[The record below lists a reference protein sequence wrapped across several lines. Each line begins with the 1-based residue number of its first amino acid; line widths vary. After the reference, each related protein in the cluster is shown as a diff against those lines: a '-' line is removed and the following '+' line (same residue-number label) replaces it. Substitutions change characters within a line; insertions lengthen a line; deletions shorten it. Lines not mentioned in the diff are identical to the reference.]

1 MKSFS
6 PRPFHLLPIVF
17 SALATLLPTLGPAP
31 AAAQSSYHW
40 THFAG
45 RPGISG
51 NGDGTGSAAHFV
63 GPSGIAADSAGNV
76 YVADIFSSTLRK
88 VTPAGVVS
96 TLAGAVGE
104 RGDADGSGPE
114 ARFSSPC
121 GVAVDSSGNIYVAD
135 TDNHSIRKVTP
146 AGVVTTFAGTAG
158 MSGGN
163 DGTGANAR
171 FEGPRGLAVDASG
184 NLYVADWGNSTIR
197 KVTPGGV
204 VSTLAGLAGEW
215 GDANGTGA
223 NARFRGPSSVALD
236 SNENVYVADSF
247 NHTIRK
253 VTQAGV
259 VTTFAGSSGYSG
271 FLNGTGTGA
280 FFNKPNGVTVGTDGN
295 LYVGDSENNLI
306 RRVTPGRVVTTL
318 AGTVWSPDHRDGTG
332 AAARFHEPRGMTVD
346 GGGNIYVADTFN
358 STIRKVTTGGVVTS
372 LAGSNGRGSADGPGS
387 VARFKFPGGVAVDEA
402 GIVYIADSSNYLI
415 RRVSPEGDVTTL
427 AGVAGEY
434 GSSDGSG
441 AAARFSA
448 PEGVAVDGAGD
459 LYVADSYNNTIR
471 KVTPSGVVSTLAGSA
486 GNAGSANGTG
496 TAARFN
502 LPKGVAVDGDG
513 NVYVADTD
521 NHTLRKVTPGG
532 LVTTLAGSA
541 GIWGST
547 NGTGSAA
554 RFHRPNGVAVDR
566 DGNVYVADSANNLIR
581 KVTPGGVVTTFAG
594 IAGEWGSEDGSVAV
608 ARFQDPQ
615 GVAVDSVGNVFVADY
630 MNNTIRMV
638 TPEGEVTTIGGL
650 PNQSGNKDGVGTDS
664 RFVVPRGVATGPGGT
679 VFVVDPG
686 THRITRGTP
695 GGEVVPTV
703 ATAAASGVT
712 STTATTGGDVVSD
725 GGATPTERGIVYS
738 TEPDP
743 TLATGTRVTSGSGMG
758 GFSVGL
764 SGLNPSTTYFVRA
777 YAINTTGTGY
787 GSQISFTTQS
797 IPATPLSNN
806 VPLTGRSG
814 TAGSVAYFVLSVPV
828 GQASLTVQTSGGTGD
843 CDLYVRR
850 AEFPTLFEWDGS
862 STSSGNDESVEI
874 SNPQAGNYYIMLH
887 AFQAYSG
894 VSLIGT
900 YTDLVVTLPS
910 VVTSLIDTIT
920 TKSAVTGG
928 YVTSSGGATVIE
940 RGVVYDT
947 AEFATVDTGTKVVS
961 GSGLGSFTAN
971 LSGLA
976 SSTTYYVRAYA
987 TNSVGIAY
995 GPEFSFD
1002 TLAQPNTIPSVSTST
1017 VTGVT
1022 HNSAATGG
1030 NVTSAGGTAVTERGV
1045 VYATVQSPTIET
1057 SLKVVSGNGIGSF
1070 TASLSGLAPATTYF
1084 VRAYATNSAGTAYGE
1099 QVSFDTLPEPIT
1111 APSVTT
1117 GALNAVSHTGAT
1129 TQGEVT
1135 SSGGAPVTE
1144 RGVVYAM
1151 IEIPDVETDTKVVS
1165 GSGPGS
1171 FTANLSG
1178 LAPATTYFV
1187 RAYATN
1193 SAGTAYGTQVSFET
1207 HAQPLTVPS
1216 VTTSEVIGKTY
1227 NSATVGGNVFSS
1239 GGAAVIERGVVYAT
1253 SQNPT
1258 VETGTKVTSGSG
1270 TGSFTTL
1277 LNGLSPET
1285 GYYVRAYAINNAGTA
1300 YGTEVSF
1307 QISALPLITAL
1318 DGVGLSWGVGG
1329 NAPWSG
1335 QTAVTSDSNSA
1346 AASGIVNHGEQ
1357 SWIETTVTGPGTVSF
1372 RWKVSSE
1379 EGKDF
1384 LRFLRSGVEQFSISG
1399 EVNWEERIAAIPAG
1413 VHTLR
1418 WAYVRDESGSVG
1430 SDRGWLD
1437 QVSFSTTP
1445 PAAPALTV
1453 VGELKAFPATEVGRQ
1468 SRAQNLRIFN
1478 GGGSPLSGLRITI
1491 DGKSKRDFLILQ
1503 PARKSL
1509 APGIATTFR
1518 ATFRPRSKGSR
1529 NATLTVTSNA
1539 PSVQVAISGRGL
1551 AKKK

>member
-6 PRPFHLLPIVF
+6 PRPFHLPPLVF

-63 GPSGIAADSAGNV
+63 GPSGIAADSSGNL
-76 YVADIFSSTLRK
+76 YVADAFNSTIRK
-88 VTPAGVVS
+88 VTPAGVVT

-104 RGDADGSGPE
+104 RGDIDGTGPE
-114 ARFSSPC
+114 ARFSSPM
-121 GVAVDSSGNIYVAD
+121 GVAVDSSGNVYVAD
-135 TDNHSIRKVTP
+135 TDNHTIRKVTP
-146 AGVVTTFAGTAG
+146 AGVVTTFAGATG
-158 MSGGN
+158 LSGGN
-163 DGTGANAR
+163 DGTGASAR

-215 GDANGTGA
+215 GDANGTGTA
-223 NARFRGPSSVALD
+223 ARFRGPSSVAVD
-236 SNENVYVADSF
+236 PNGTVYVTDSF

-280 FFNKPNGVTVGTDGN
+280 LFNKPNGVTVGTDGN

-358 STIRKVTTGGVVTS
+358 STIRKVTTGGIVTS
-372 LAGSNGRGSADGPGS
+372 LAGSNGRGSNDGPGAS
-387 VARFKFPGGVAVDEA
+387 ARFKFPGGVAVDEA
-402 GIVYIADSSNYLI
+402 GIVYIADSSNYTI
-415 RRVSPEGDVTTL
+415 RRVSAGGDVTTL
-427 AGVAGEY
+427 AGTAGVY
-434 GSSDGSG
+434 GHNDGTG
-441 AAARFSA
+441 AAASFSA
-448 PEGVAVDGAGD
+448 PEGVAVDGEGNV
-459 LYVADSYNNTIR
+459 YVADSYNHNIR
-471 KVTPSGVVSTLAGSA
+471 KVTPSGVVTTLAGSA

-502 LPKGVAVDGDG
+502 LPRGVAVDGDG

-547 NGTGSAA
+547 NGTGGAA
-554 RFHRPNGVAVDR
+554 RFHRPNGVAVDG

-615 GVAVDSVGNVFVADY
+615 GVAVDDAGNVFVADY

-650 PNQSGNKDGVGTDS
+650 PNHPGNQDGVGTAS
-664 RFVVPRGVATGPGGT
+664 RFTVPRGVAAGPGGT
-679 VFVVDPG
+679 VFVTDPS
-686 THRITRGTP
+686 TQRITRGTP
-695 GGEVVPTV
+695 GGEVVPTL

-743 TLATGTRVTSGSGMG
+743 TLATGTRVASGSGVG
-758 GFSVGL
+758 SFTVGL
-764 SGLNPSTTYFVRA
+764 SSLNPSTTYFVRA
-777 YAINTTGTGY
+777 YAINAAGTGY

-874 SNPQAGNYYIMLH
+874 PNPRAGNYYIMLH

-894 VSLIGT
+894 VSLTGT
-900 YTDLVVTLPS
+900 YSNLVVTPPTVITAL
-910 VVTSLIDTIT
+910 VDTIT
-920 TKSAVTGG
+920 SNSAVTGG
-928 YVTSSGGATVIE
+928 NVTSSGGATVIE

-961 GSGLGSFTAN
+961 GSGLGGFTVN
-971 LSGLA
+971 LSGLV
-976 SSTTYYVRAYA
+976 SSTTYYARAYA
-987 TNSVGIAY
+987 TNSAGTAY

-1002 TLAQPNTIPSVSTST
+1002 TLAQSNTIPSVTT
-1017 VTGVT
+1017 NEVTGVT
-1022 HNSAATGG
+1022 HNSAAAGG
-1030 NVTSAGGTAVTERGV
+1030 NVTSAGGAAVTERGV
-1045 VYATVQSPTIET
+1045 VYATVQSPTVET
-1057 SLKVVSGNGIGSF
+1057 SIKVVSGSGLGSF
-1070 TASLSGLAPATTYF
+1070 TANLSELAPATTYF
-1084 VRAYATNSAGTAYGE
+1084 VRAYS
-1099 QVSFDTLPEPIT
+1099 
-1111 APSVTT
+1111 
-1117 GALNAVSHTGAT
+1117 
-1129 TQGEVT
+1129 
-1135 SSGGAPVTE
+1135 
-1144 RGVVYAM
+1144 
-1151 IEIPDVETDTKVVS
+1151 
-1165 GSGPGS
+1165 
-1171 FTANLSG
+1171 
-1178 LAPATTYFV
+1178 
-1187 RAYATN
+1187 TN

-1207 HAQPLTVPS
+1207 HAQPLTVLS

-1239 GGAAVIERGVVYAT
+1239 GGTAVIERGVVYAT

-1258 VETGTKVTSGSG
+1258 VETGTKVASGSG

-1285 GYYVRAYAINNAGTA
+1285 SYYFRAYAINNAGTA
-1300 YGTEVSF
+1300 YGTEVGF

-1357 SWIETTVTGPGTVSF
+1357 SWIETTVTGPGTVTF

-1418 WAYVRDESGSVG
+1418 WAYVKDESGSVG

-1437 QVSFSTTP
+1437 QVSFSTSP

-1453 VGELKAFPATEVGRQ
+1453 VGKLKAFPATEVGRK

-1518 ATFRPRSKGSR
+1518 ATFRPRSQGSR